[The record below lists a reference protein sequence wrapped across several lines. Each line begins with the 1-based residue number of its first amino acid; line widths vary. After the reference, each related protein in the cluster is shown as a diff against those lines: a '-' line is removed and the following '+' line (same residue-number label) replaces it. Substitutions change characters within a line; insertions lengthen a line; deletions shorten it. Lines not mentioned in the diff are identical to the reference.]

1 MPIMPCHL
9 NGGITFETSYF
20 RSPQLSI
27 RTQESARLWLYET
40 SYTAINN
47 RVINNPILIVGHGHC
62 RRPWPL

>member
-20 RSPQLSI
+20 CSPQLSI
-27 RTQESARLWLYET
+27 HTPESARLYES

-47 RVINNPILIVGHGHC
+47 RVITD
-62 RRPWPL
+62 